1 MNTISLS
8 LPESLH
14 QRMQEVA
21 NKDQVSID
29 QFVISAIAEKIA
41 AFMTRDYL
49 EERAKRASKAKFEQ
63 AMAKVPDLE
72 PEEYDR
78 I

>member
-1 MNTISLS
+1 MNTISLTLPQS
-8 LPESLH
+8 LY

-21 NKDQVSID
+21 SKDQISVD
-29 QFVISAIAEKIA
+29 QFVISAFAEKIS

-63 AMAKVPDLE
+63 AMAKVPEIE

>member
-1 MNTISLS
+1 MNTISLK

-14 QRMQEVA
+14 KQIQELA
-21 NKDQVSID
+21 IKDQIAID
-29 QFVISAIAEKIA
+29 QFVISAIAEKVS
-41 AFMTRDYL
+41 AFMTKDYL
-49 EERAKRASKAKFEQ
+49 DARAKRGNKAKFEQ
-63 AMAKVPDLE
+63 AIAKVSDAE